1 MLAIAEPVV
10 DPRANVLWIEPWT
23 DHITDEIGHDARSPY
38 VERFWLG
45 TLGPSATWLL
55 RAFAY
60 GLESCPGGF
69 ELAAG
74 DMARLLG
81 LGDRTGRHSP
91 FVRAIGR
98 LCQFELVY
106 VRGVT
111 IVTRQNVPWLDR
123 RQVIRL
129 PATIQAEHLAWDS
142 ADHEVSPPRAM
153 RRRAAGLALGV
164 VRSGGSVADAER
176 SLGRS
181 AFHPSLCH
189 SMAEWAYLQHQIA
202 RDHARPRTHA
212 DSGPTAC

>member
-1 MLAIAEPVV
+1 MLAIAEPIV
-10 DPRANVLWIEPWT
+10 DPHAESLWIEPWN
-23 DHITDEIGHDARSPY
+23 DRITDELGHDARSPY

-60 GLESCPGGF
+60 GLESCPDGF

-74 DMARLLG
+74 DMARILG

-98 LCQFELVY
+98 LCQFELIY
-106 VRGVT
+106 VRANT
-111 IVTRQNVPWLDR
+111 IVARRNVPWLDR

-129 PATIQAEHLAWDS
+129 PASIQAEHLTWDT
-142 ADHEVSPPRAM
+142 ADHENSPPRAI
-153 RRRAAGLALGV
+153 RRRAAGLAMGV
-164 VRSGGSVADAER
+164 IRSGGSLADAER
-176 SLGRS
+176 SLVRS

-189 SMAEWAYLQHQIA
+189 SMSEWAFEQHQIA
-202 RDHARPRTHA
+202 RAHARPTEIVDDPA
-212 DSGPTAC
+212 AG